1 MINNYLHEMRVLFSA
16 LAVLLLNMVGMPIVC
31 AQGNAPTGAING
43 LFSVSENNQVYFSQG
58 NLQYQASTNTW
69 RFAENQWDFI
79 GEDNN
84 NVSSSYDG
92 WIDLFAWATSGYDH
106 ATDGYQPYGV
116 GCNAYDGEF
125 LNLCDRTGKA
135 DWGYNAISNGGNQER
150 QWRTCT
156 DSEWVYLM
164 NNRQTAS
171 GIRFVKA
178 TVNEINGIILF
189 PDNWDATFF
198 GLNNIN
204 EGEAAYSGNV
214 ISLETWM
221 SVFEVN
227 GAVFMPASGRIE
239 SWANNDFNQCGVYWY
254 STSHYVGYLK
264 GRMIFGEDFMD
275 LGAYFN
281 GNRYSV
287 RLVRSVEDAVYTIG
301 TTANPSEGGT
311 IQGAGN
317 YDYYTSASLTAIPND
332 GYTFICWKEKGR
344 VVSTDSSYEVLALF
358 DRNLEAYFTE
368 TANAIVF
375 ADDTVKAI
383 CVEHWDTN
391 GDGELSYAEAAAVT
405 NLENV
410 FAGNHEIVSFD
421 EFQYFTGVTAIN
433 SYDFNNCSLTSIVLP
448 NTITSIGYAAFAD
461 CTGLTSII
469 IPNSVTTIEGFAFAG
484 CCGISSIEIPSSV
497 TFIDIAFCSD
507 GLEQIV
513 VDPENTVYDSREN
526 CNAIIETNSNRMV
539 LGCRNT
545 VIPNSV
551 TSIGNSAFGG
561 CTSLTSIEIPNSVTG
576 IEDYAFRGTGL
587 TSIEIP
593 NSVNY
598 IGGEVFSGCS
608 DLVQMVVASGNTVYD
623 SRGNCNAII
632 ETSNNKLIS
641 GCKNTVIPNTVTSI
655 GGYAFESCIM
665 TSITIPSSVT
675 SIDFAAFVYCT
686 NLASITVLS
695 VTPPALGGDAFTAV
709 DKSIP
714 VYVPSGSVLAYQSA
728 EGWNEFTN
736 FIEICEGA
744 PIGAINGLFSVSE
757 NNQVYFSQGNLQY
770 IGSAETPYWKFADNQ
785 WDCFGYNGQDN
796 ASQNVDRDLFCWGTS
811 GYNHG
816 AVNYQ
821 PWSTSITYS
830 YYYAYGS
837 DSYNL
842 FDQTGQADWGYNAIL
857 NGGNQENSGWRT
869 TTYEEWVYLFDTR
882 NTVSGIRY
890 AKACVNGMNGVILLP
905 DEWSTS
911 YYTLNNINTYD
922 TGFNSN
928 TISDFQWTI
937 LEQHGAVF
945 LPCAGHRLGNSVY
958 DVGSDGYYWSASY
971 YDSDDVWDIGF
982 NDSDLIMDG
991 LGGSRR
997 YGQSVRLVRPAE
1009 TFTSYINFADP
1020 NVKAICVEHWD
1031 TNGDGELSYAEAA
1044 AVTNLEN
1051 VFAGNHEIVSF
1062 DEFQYFTGVTAIN
1075 SYDFNNCS
1083 LTSIVLPNTITSIGY
1098 AAFADCTGLTSIII
1112 PNSVT
1117 TIEGFAFAGCCGI
1130 SSIEIPSSVT
1140 FIDIAFC
1147 SDGLEQIVVDPENTV
1162 YDSRENCNAII
1173 ETNSNRMVLG
1183 CRNTVIPNSVTSI
1196 GNSAF
1201 GGCTS
1206 LTSIEIP
1213 NSVTGIEDYAF
1224 RGTGLTSIEIPNSV
1238 NYIGGEVFSGCSDLV
1253 QMVVASGN
1261 TVYDSRG
1268 NCNAIIETSNNKL
1281 ISGCKNTVIPNTVT
1295 SIGGYAFESCIMT
1308 SITIPSSV
1316 TSIDFA
1322 AFVYC
1327 TNLASITVLSVT
1339 PPTLGGD
1346 VFNDVDKSI
1355 PVYVPCGSLEAYQNA
1370 EGWSEFT
1377 NFICVGQLGDEM
1389 VVNGDFEQG
1398 NVGFTSEYEYNSST
1412 YFGFYYVGDNAN
1424 MCDDKFQGFGHGGTG
1439 NFMII
1444 DGAEEPEVI
1453 VWTEQIP
1460 VAPNTYY
1467 VVSAWVCTL
1476 YPESMALLQFSI
1488 NGTQVGGV
1496 FTAPSQTNTWKQFN
1510 ALWYSGDSTT
1520 ATITILDQN
1529 TDWSGNDFGLDD
1541 ISFRALDPVQ
1551 DGIPEG
1557 AINGLFSVSENNQ
1570 VYFSQGNLQYQAST
1584 NTWRFAENQWDYV
1597 GTQTPD
1603 QYGQS
1608 GGTVNGSDNRDVSS
1622 SYSGWIDLFSWG
1634 TSGFNHGAVCYQPWS
1649 TSQTISDFYAYGYPN
1664 NNLND
1669 SDGTADWGFN
1679 SISNGGDQT
1688 GLWRCLT
1695 TEELSYLFETRTTNT
1710 GKRYVK
1716 AFVNEVGGL
1725 ILLPDAWEMS
1735 YYSLNY
1741 DNNAFSDNVIDS
1753 DDWAVLEQHGC
1764 VFLPAG
1770 GTRVGSHVVDAGVY
1784 GRYWTSS
1791 YSTQT
1796 YPNKSMR
1803 LDFGSW
1809 FVNAQSEENRFEG
1822 NTIRLVR
1829 PAQQVASYT
1838 INAVPNPTEG
1848 GTVTGAGTYV
1858 YGQTCTLT
1866 AMPNEG
1872 YVFVNWTEN
1881 GNEVSSNVNYTFTV
1895 TENKTLVANFIQENH
1910 IALEEGLMAY
1920 YPFNG
1925 DANDAS
1931 GNGYHATPC
1940 NNYYYEDGV
1949 VGQSIAVV
1957 GEGGH
1962 GEDTD
1967 AGGHVLLPQYDFDLS
1982 DGITLSL
1989 WVKDLGLTND
1999 DGEVYIGFGDD
2010 YGERLYITHF
2020 WGDIAFYYNGWVI
2033 AVPYEDDFAETW
2045 MMYTLTCGSD
2055 GKLRA
2060 YINGEMIGEEDV
2072 DYNGQI
2078 NTSLAALG
2086 RHWYG
2091 DSSCTRLIGSFDEV
2105 RIYNRALLPT
2115 EVTALYNHD
2124 EEYNPYEGAIN
2135 GLFSVSED
2143 QQVYFSQGNL
2153 QYQASTNTWRFAEN
2167 QWDYVGDENANI
2179 SETYNGWIDLFCWGT
2194 SGYNHGANCY
2204 QPWSTS
2210 LDNNDYYAYG
2220 NSSANL
2226 FDQTGKAEWGYNAIS
2241 NGGNQENSG
2250 WRTMTIEEWRYLLY
2264 DRNTSSGM
2272 RFAKAHVNGVVGLLI
2287 LPDDWDAS
2295 LYSLNDV
2302 NDDAYYEDN
2311 VISLEVWSNVFV
2323 PRGVVFLP
2331 MAGIRLGTEMEDPG
2345 RGDYWASTHWYD
2357 EFADGLYFDESGLT
2371 LDMEHNRYDGK
2382 AVRLVR
2388 PAEEV
2393 TSYTINAVPNPAAGG
2408 IIIGAG
2414 TFQENA
2420 TCTLTATANLGYV
2433 FQNWTENNEVVST
2446 DASYSFTVTDN
2457 RNLVANFIAQ
2467 GGVPTGAI
2475 IAPFTVNGNGGQV
2488 YFSLGNLQYQAS
2500 TDTWRFAENQWD
2512 FVGNE
2517 TYGTVYE
2524 NGEKCNNSLVS
2535 ATYDGWIDLF
2545 GWGTSGYN
2553 HGAVSY
2559 QPWSVSN
2566 NNSDYYAYGSPTCNL
2581 FDQNG
2586 TADWGYN
2593 AISNGGNQE
2602 GLWRSLTNDEWKYL
2616 LNQRNTS
2623 SGILYAKAT
2632 VNDVCGVLLLPDNW
2646 NASTYNLTN
2655 TNNESAS
2662 YNYNVITLEEWE
2674 NILQNAGVVFL
2685 PACWSR
2691 VGTQM
2696 DLSRYTWGQ
2705 YWTAS
2710 YINSYMA
2717 YPISFSS
2724 GHLDPCSINGYDER
2738 RNGQGVR
2745 LVCAASSAISYS
2757 INAVPNPAE
2766 GGTITGTGN
2775 YLANIICTLTATASP
2790 DYAFLNWT
2798 EDGEEVSTDATFS
2811 FTVTDSRNLTANFM
2825 ETVPDDLIVF
2835 ADDNVKAICV
2845 EHWDT
2850 DGDGELSYAEAAA
2863 VTDIGQV
2870 FSDNWSITSFDEF
2883 QYFTGVTL
2891 LDQYAFGWTSLS
2903 SVVIPSSVTT
2913 IDAAFY
2919 DCRYLVSILIPQSVT
2934 SISSSAFSGCDV
2946 LEQIIV
2952 EAGNPVYDSRD
2963 NCNAIIRTSNNELI
2977 QGCKNTVIPNTVTS
2991 IGWNAF
2997 SLIGGLT
3004 SITIPESV
3012 LSISYTSFYACSGL
3026 ERIIVSPNN
3035 PVYDSRGNCNAIIET
3050 GSNKLI
3056 AGSKSTV
3063 IPNTVTSIGTYAFS
3077 YRYDGGDHVVT
3088 IPSSVTVLEKRA
3100 FLGCRSMVSI
3110 TLPHTL
3116 VSIGD
3121 YCFDECWSLE
3131 SMTVLATE
3139 PPVVGQN
3146 AFEEVNKN
3154 LLLTVP
3160 CGVSDA
3166 YQDAAGW
3173 SEFTNIQEDCA
3184 SLFVINVDLTP
3195 NASGTVTG
3203 AGTYQVN
3210 ATCTLSAMPYIGYT
3224 FLNWTENGEEI
3235 SSDATYSFTVT
3246 GHRNLTANF
3255 LATASADY
3263 IVFADPATKAICVE
3277 HWDINGDGEL
3287 SYAEAA
3293 AVTEWHG
3300 EFDYASITSFDELQ
3314 YFTGLTT
3321 VGFYITYYMTSV
3333 ILPNSITRIGYYG
3346 FAWCNALTSIVI
3358 PNSVTTIDANAF
3370 IGCEHMSSVTI
3381 GNSVTEIHDAAFHM
3395 CTGLETIYVLAETP
3409 PTLGADVFNY
3419 VDKSIPVHVPCG
3431 TLNAYLQADGW
3442 NEFTNIQEDCIGQK
3456 NISVMANPSEGGVVT
3471 GAGNYTVGS
3480 TATLS
3485 TMANQGY
3492 VFNNWTENGEVVS
3505 TDVTYSFTVTCD
3517 RMIVANFTEATEPG
3531 ANHWIPEAGS
3541 FEDNMTFTAVIQI
3554 NGVEQHSEMLEVGA
3568 FCGEQCRGSQ
3578 LAVLFEPTQRH
3589 IVQLTIFGEIG
3600 DLISFRLYDHATVQE
3615 LELTSPTPVIF
3626 NTNGFGTLAS
3636 PYVLNFTTANSH
3648 VQMLS
3653 GGWNWWSTAVELEGN
3668 NGLAQLENSL
3678 GENGLIIKSR
3688 NDGYVEPF
3696 DYNGSIVWFGPLE
3709 AIHNDQFYKVS
3720 TSNPCVAS
3728 INGIPTNPADHP
3740 ITINSGWNWI
3750 GFPSQQSISLRTALS
3765 GLNPE
3770 PDDIIK
3776 GRNGFAS
3783 YYAEDGYSV
3792 WYGTLNTL
3800 EAGQGYMYQSKYNGT
3815 KTFTYTMGKGE
3826 TAGAN
3831 ITSDNNYNRPNTHQ
3845 FADNMTII
3853 AVVELEGKELIS
3865 DAYELAAFV
3874 GDECR
3879 GSVKLLYMPFMKR
3892 YVAFLTVFGESL
3904 EQLRFEIT
3912 DGTVTIPSDDEMA
3925 FVNDGTAGTLSN
3937 PVILHFNSTSV
3948 VDNTIPNLTV
3958 RPNPSSGVFMIE
3970 GTGIERVEVFNA
3982 LGQKVLVNTDRGDS
3996 VTVDLSGH
4004 ASGMYLVRAISSEGL
4019 SNITIIKY

>member
-1 MINNYLHEMRVLFSA
+1 MKDQILRKKQIISFLLIFLLTSFIGLTDAVAQNYASTTVNDGLMAYYPFDGNANDASGNGYHATPCNNFQYEEGVVGASIAVVGEGHCVSTGGH
-16 LAVLLLNMVGMPIVC
+16 VLLPEFDFVVSSGVTLSLWVKALSLSNEEGETYISLGTSVVFEKDYHSERLDILQMPTTISFDYRETEITIPFEDSYVGTWVMYTLACSSDGTMRAYVNGELVGE
-31 AQGNAPTGAING
+31 ANVDYDGQLYASLAALGRHWWDYYDGMRTSTRSTGSFDEVRIYNRAITSQEVSLLYNSNHNEGTLPG

-69 RFAENQWDFI
+69 RFAENQWDFV

-84 NVSSSYDG
+84 NASSTYEG
-92 WIDLFAWATSGYDH
+92 WVDLYEWGTSGFDHGANHYEPWSSGGWNYDW
-106 ATDGYQPYGV
+106 AAYGDDGF
-116 GCNAYDGEF
+116 D
-125 LNLCDRTGKA
+125 LCDRNGQA
-135 DWGYNAISNGGNQER
+135 DWGYNAIGNGGNQQK
-150 QWRTCT
+150 QWRTLT
-156 DSEWVYLM
+156 QNEWNYLIFS
-164 NNRQTAS
+164 RQTTS

-178 TVNEINGIILF
+178 NVNEINGVIIL
-189 PDNWDATFF
+189 PDNWDSNLYV
-198 GLNNIN
+198 LNDPND
-204 EGEAAYSGNV
+204 ESVSYEVNV
-214 ISLETWM
+214 ISLESWTDII
-221 SVFEVN
+221 EAN
-227 GAVFMPASGRIE
+227 GAMFLPTSGNMCNSNFGFEGWYWTASHGPTPWLK
-239 SWANNDFNQCGVYWY
+239 SLVDFNNEYIHTGGSYYPNC
-254 STSHYVGYLK
+254 K
-264 GRMIFGEDFMD
+264 
-275 LGAYFN
+275 
-281 GNRYSV
+281 YSV
-287 RLVRSVEDAVYTIG
+287 RLVRAQDNTTYSVEAV
-301 TTANPSEGGT
+301 ANPFEGGT
-311 IQGAGN
+311 VEGAGI
-317 YDYYTSASLTAIPND
+317 YDYYTSANLTAIPND

-433 SYDFNNCSLTSIVLP
+433 SYDFESCSLTSIVLP
-448 NTITSIGYAAFAD
+448 NTITSIGYAAFHECAS
-461 CTGLTSII
+461 LNSII
-469 IPNSVTTIEGFAFAG
+469 IPNSVTTIEGFAFAR
-484 CCGISSIEIPSSV
+484 
-497 TFIDIAFCSD
+497 CS
-507 GLEQIV
+507 GMSQIV
-513 VDPENTVYDSREN
+513 VDPDNPVYDSREN
-526 CNAIIETNSNRMV
+526 CNAIIETGNNS
-539 LGCRNT
+539 L
-545 VIPNSV
+545 
-551 TSIGNSAFGG
+551 
-561 CTSLTSIEIPNSVTG
+561 
-576 IEDYAFRGTGL
+576 
-587 TSIEIP
+587 
-593 NSVNY
+593 
-598 IGGEVFSGCS
+598 
-608 DLVQMVVASGNTVYD
+608 LV
-623 SRGNCNAII
+623 
-632 ETSNNKLIS
+632 
-641 GCKNTVIPNTVTSI
+641 GCKNTVIPITVTSI
-655 GGYAFESCIM
+655 AGIAFLGSGL
-665 TSITIPSSVT
+665 TSIFIPSSVT
-675 SIDFAAFVYCT
+675 I
-686 NLASITVLS
+686 
-695 VTPPALGGDAFTAV
+695 
-709 DKSIP
+709 
-714 VYVPSGSVLAYQSA
+714 
-728 EGWNEFTN
+728 
-736 FIEICEGA
+736 
-744 PIGAINGLFSVSE
+744 
-757 NNQVYFSQGNLQY
+757 
-770 IGSAETPYWKFADNQ
+770 
-785 WDCFGYNGQDN
+785 
-796 ASQNVDRDLFCWGTS
+796 
-811 GYNHG
+811 
-816 AVNYQ
+816 
-821 PWSTSITYS
+821 
-830 YYYAYGS
+830 
-837 DSYNL
+837 
-842 FDQTGQADWGYNAIL
+842 
-857 NGGNQENSGWRT
+857 
-869 TTYEEWVYLFDTR
+869 
-882 NTVSGIRY
+882 
-890 AKACVNGMNGVILLP
+890 
-905 DEWSTS
+905 
-911 YYTLNNINTYD
+911 
-922 TGFNSN
+922 
-928 TISDFQWTI
+928 
-937 LEQHGAVF
+937 
-945 LPCAGHRLGNSVY
+945 
-958 DVGSDGYYWSASY
+958 
-971 YDSDDVWDIGF
+971 
-982 NDSDLIMDG
+982 
-991 LGGSRR
+991 
-997 YGQSVRLVRPAE
+997 
-1009 TFTSYINFADP
+1009 
-1020 NVKAICVEHWD
+1020 
-1031 TNGDGELSYAEAA
+1031 
-1044 AVTNLEN
+1044 
-1051 VFAGNHEIVSF
+1051 
-1062 DEFQYFTGVTAIN
+1062 
-1075 SYDFNNCS
+1075 
-1083 LTSIVLPNTITSIGY
+1083 
-1098 AAFADCTGLTSIII
+1098 
-1112 PNSVT
+1112 
-1117 TIEGFAFAGCCGI
+1117 IEGNPFSEC
-1130 SSIEIPSSVT
+1130 SV
-1140 FIDIAFC
+1140 
-1147 SDGLEQIVVDPENTV
+1147 LEQIVVDVENTV
-1162 YDSRENCNAII
+1162 YDSRENCDAII
-1173 ETNSNRMVLG
+1173 ATDNNW
-1183 CRNTVIPNSVTSI
+1183 
-1196 GNSAF
+1196 
-1201 GGCTS
+1201 
-1206 LTSIEIP
+1206 
-1213 NSVTGIEDYAF
+1213 
-1224 RGTGLTSIEIPNSV
+1224 
-1238 NYIGGEVFSGCSDLV
+1238 LV
-1253 QMVVASGN
+1253 
-1261 TVYDSRG
+1261 
-1268 NCNAIIETSNNKL
+1268 
-1281 ISGCKNTVIPNTVT
+1281 SGCKNTIIPNTVT
-1295 SIGGYAFESCIMT
+1295 SIGDYAFEGCIGLT

-1316 TSIDFA
+1316 TFIGRK
-1322 AFVYC
+1322 AFSSC
-1327 TNLASITVLSVT
+1327 GQIEMTVLAEN
-1339 PPTLGGD
+1339 PPVLVDGFAYG
-1346 VFNDVDKSI
+1346 VFIFTTISSI
-1355 PVYVPCGSLEAYQNA
+1355 YVPCSSLEAYQNA

-1377 NFICVGQLGDEM
+1377 NFISVGQCSGLVTLTTNHEEYGTVSGGGFYEGNATCTITATPNEGYYFLFWMEDGKGVSTEATYSFPVFRDHDLTAVFYATLGDEM

-1398 NVGFTSEYEYNSST
+1398 NVGFTSEYVYTTALDN
-1412 YFGFYYVGDNAN
+1412 GAYYIDDNPNNYHGD
-1424 MCDDKFQGFGHGGTG
+1424 FQGSGYGETG
-1439 NFMII
+1439 YFMFL
-1444 DGAEEPEVI
+1444 DGATEPGII
-1453 VWTEQIP
+1453 VWSEQIS
-1460 VAPNTYY
+1460 VVPNTYY
-1467 VVSAWVCTL
+1467 VFSAWVCTL
-1476 YPESMALLQFSI
+1476 FPHSLAKLQLNI
-1488 NGTQVGGV
+1488 NGTQIGDV
-1496 FTAPSQTNTWKQFN
+1496 FTAPSQTNTWEQFN

-1529 TDWSGNDFGLDD
+1529 TYWSGNDFGLDD

-1557 AINGLFSVSENNQ
+1557 AINGLFSVGEGTQ

-1584 NTWRFAENQWDYV
+1584 NTWRFAENQWDYM
-1597 GTQTPD
+1597 GE
-1603 QYGQS
+1603 
-1608 GGTVNGSDNRDVSS
+1608 DNANISETYV
-1622 SYSGWIDLFSWG
+1622 GWIDLFGWG
-1634 TSGFNHGAVCYQPWS
+1634 TSGYNHGANCYQPWS
-1649 TSQTISDFYAYGYPN
+1649 TSQTNSDYYVYGEYN
-1664 NNLND
+1664 NNLYD
-1669 SDGTADWGFN
+1669 QTGQADWGYN
-1679 SISNGGDQT
+1679 AISNGGSQENR
-1688 GLWRCLT
+1688 WRT
-1695 TEELSYLFETRTTNT
+1695 MTQPEWNYLFNERTTVS
-1710 GKRYVK
+1710 GYRY
-1716 AFVNEVGGL
+1716 ARACVNNVNGMIVFPDEWQESIYGFNGVNNGG
-1725 ILLPDAWEMS
+1725 S
-1735 YYSLNY
+1735 F
-1741 DNNAFSDNVIDS
+1741 FSSNMIDS
-1753 DDWAVLEQHGC
+1753 STWDYLESFGA
-1764 VFLPAG
+1764 VFLPAAG
-1770 GTRVGSHVVDAGVY
+1770 YRSGTTYYSEQERGSYATSTYINTNYMRFVVIDDGALGTSNFGY
-1784 GRYWTSS
+1784 RYDGFS
-1791 YSTQT
+1791 
-1796 YPNKSMR
+1796 
-1803 LDFGSW
+1803 
-1809 FVNAQSEENRFEG
+1809 V
-1822 NTIRLVR
+1822 RLVR
-1829 PAQQVASYT
+1829 PAETYTSYS
-1838 INAVPNPTEG
+1838 IEAVPNPAEG

-1872 YVFVNWTEN
+1872 YVFVNWTES
-1881 GNEVSSNVNYTFTV
+1881 GNEVSSNVSYTFTV

-1940 NNYYYEDGV
+1940 NNYYYEDGF

-1957 GEGGH
+1957 GEGNDG
-1962 GEDTD
+1962 D

-1989 WVKDLGLTND
+1989 WVKEFGLTYD
-1999 DGEVYIGFGDD
+1999 DGEAYIGFGDD
-2010 YGERLYITHF
+2010 GGERLFITHF
-2020 WGDIAFYYNGWVI
+2020 WGNIAFYYNEWEI
-2033 AVPYEDDFAETW
+2033 AVPYQDDFAETW

-2060 YINGEMIGEEDV
+2060 YINGELVGEVDV
-2072 DYNGQI
+2072 EYNGQI

-2086 RHWYG
+2086 RHWYWG
-2091 DSSCTRLIGSFDEV
+2091 ISSTRLIGSFDEV

-2124 EEYNPYEGAIN
+2124 EEYNPYEGALN

-2153 QYQASTNTWRFAEN
+2153 QYQASTNTWRFADN
-2167 QWDYVGDENANI
+2167 QWDIIGDDNTLI
-2179 SETYNGWIDLFCWGT
+2179 TQTFDGWIDLFSWGT
-2194 SGYNHGANCY
+2194 SGYDHGAVCY
-2204 QPWSTS
+2204 QPWILEMSGQF
-2210 LDNNDYYAYG
+2210 NHAAYG
-2220 NSSANL
+2220 CDACGLRDNTGQADWGYNSIQNGGNLEHLWNTLTIQEWQYVLNTRITTSGMRYAKAVVNGVKGLIIFPDDWESDVALINNANSSAVS
-2226 FDQTGKAEWGYNAIS
+2226 YN
-2241 NGGNQENSG
+2241 
-2250 WRTMTIEEWRYLLY
+2250 T
-2264 DRNTSSGM
+2264 
-2272 RFAKAHVNGVVGLLI
+2272 
-2287 LPDDWDAS
+2287 
-2295 LYSLNDV
+2295 
-2302 NDDAYYEDN
+2302 N
-2311 VISLEVWSNVFV
+2311 VISAQEWSDVMEVH
-2323 PRGVVFLP
+2323 GAVFLP
-2331 MAGIRLGTEMEDPG
+2331 AAGKFHGG
-2345 RGDYWASTHWYD
+2345 
-2357 EFADGLYFDESGLT
+2357 DGLLDVGVKGSYWSSTSASSYLKSLESFSEESVTSGSFYP
-2371 LDMEHNRYDGK
+2371 HCRYS
-2382 AVRLVR
+2382 VRLVR
-2388 PAEEV
+2388 F
-2393 TSYTINAVPNPAAGG
+2393 TNTITAFSVEANPNPSEAGSVT
-2408 IIIGAG
+2408 GAG
-2414 TFQENA
+2414 SYYLGATATLNA
-2420 TCTLTATANLGYV
+2420 TPNMGYV
-2433 FQNWTENNEVVST
+2433 FLNWTENGEVVST
-2446 DASYSFTVTDN
+2446 NATFSFTVSGN
-2457 RNLVANFIAQ
+2457 RSLVANFIAQ

-2475 IAPFTVNGNGGQV
+2475 LAPFTVNGNGGQI

-2566 NNSDYYAYGSPTCNL
+2566 NNSDYYAYGSPTYNL

-2745 LVCAASSAISYS
+2745 LVCTASAATSYS

-2766 GGTITGTGN
+2766 GGSVTGAGT
-2775 YLANIICTLTATASP
+2775 YQANAICTLTATSNP
-2790 DYAFLNWT
+2790 GYTFLNWL
-2798 EDGEEVSTDATFS
+2798 ENGEEVSTNVTYT
-2811 FTVTDSRNLTANFM
+2811 FTVTDNRTLTANFV
-2825 ETVPDDLIVF
+2825 ETVSADLIVF

-2903 SVVIPSSVTT
+2903 SIVIPGSVTT

-2977 QGCKNTVIPNTVTS
+2977 QGCKNTIIPNTVTA
-2991 IGWNAF
+2991 IGWGAF

-3035 PVYDSRGNCNAIIET
+3035 PVYDSRGNCNAIIES

-3077 YRYDGGDHVVT
+3077 YRYDGGDYVVT
-3088 IPSSVTVLEKRA
+3088 IPSSVTVLENSA

-3110 TLPHTL
+3110 TIPHTV

-3121 YCFDECWSLE
+3121 YCFEECWNLE
-3131 SMTVLATE
+3131 SMTVLAME

-3146 AFEEVNKN
+3146 AFEEVNKD
-3154 LLLTVP
+3154 LLLTVS

-3184 SLFVINVDLTP
+3184 TLFVINVDLTP

-3492 VFNNWTENGEVVS
+3492 VFNNWTENGEVIS

-3568 FCGEQCRGSQ
+3568 FCGAQCRGSQ

-3615 LELTSPTPVIF
+3615 LELTSPAPVIF

-3648 VQMLS
+3648 VQVLS

-3728 INGIPTNPADHP
+3728 INGILADPADHP

-3750 GFPSQQSISLRTALS
+3750 GFPSQQSVSLRTALS

-3770 PDDIIK
+3770 PDDVIK

-3800 EAGQGYMYQSKYNGT
+3800 EAGQGYMYQSKSNGT
-3815 KTFTYTMGKGE
+3815 KTFTYTIGKGE

-3831 ITSDNNYNRPNTHQ
+3831 ITTDNNYNRPNVLQ
-3845 FADNMTII
+3845 FADNMTLI
-3853 AVVELEGKELIS
+3853 AVVELEGKELCS

-3879 GSVKLLYMPFMKR
+3879 GSVKLLYMPLMKR

-3925 FVNDGTAGTLSN
+3925 FVNDGMEGTLSN
-3937 PVILHFNSTSV
+3937 PMILHFNSTSV
-3948 VDNTIPNLTV
+3948 VDNETPNLTV
-3958 RPNPSSGVFMIE
+3958 RPNPSSGVFLIE
-3970 GTGIERVEVFNA
+3970 AVGIERVEVFNA

-3996 VTVDLSGH
+3996 VKVDLSGY
-4004 ASGMYLVRAISSEGL
+4004 ASGLYLVRAITSAGL
-4019 SNITIIKY
+4019 SNITIIKK